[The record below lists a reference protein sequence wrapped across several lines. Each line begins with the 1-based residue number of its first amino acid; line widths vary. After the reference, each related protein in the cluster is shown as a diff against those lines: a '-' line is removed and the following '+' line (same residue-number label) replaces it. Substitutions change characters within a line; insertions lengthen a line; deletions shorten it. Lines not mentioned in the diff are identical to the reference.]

1 MFSVVEDRI
10 GLVFSWDPRSKS
22 WVKERGP
29 EDAAPPP
36 AAPIDNLA
44 VQTYFL
50 DPANG
55 RWQPTILGL
64 RARQVANDLGK
75 AYRTA
80 MVPGLAMAVEA
91 PRNPRLV
98 VELESAPSQRRTR
111 MVLRMIGAAMVLV
124 ILVGGGAVA
133 ANTFFGPTA
142 ADANATPT
150 RASLAS
156 SAPQPSTGTSSAS
169 ATPTDQAMPTEA
181 ASSATAPT
189 ATTTRTAPPVAGP
202 ITIVSYSTRLANGTV
217 ITYTGPNGVVRNTAL
232 DMTFRATKPNG
243 QPAFDNLTI
252 FVGPLGSAQAVTIQA
267 DVSGLY
273 TTSMKVTMPKGD
285 QLLSVQFGRNGEV
298 RALGTISV
306 R

>member
-1 MFSVVEDRI
+1 MEDRI
-10 GLVFSWDPRSKS
+10 GLVFSWDPRAKS

-36 AAPIDNLA
+36 ASPIDDLA

-80 MVPGLAMAVEA
+80 IVSGLAMVVQ
-91 PRNPRLV
+91 PQRNPRLV
-98 VELESAPSQRRTR
+98 VEVEGSQAQQRTR
-111 MVLRMIGAAMVLV
+111 MALRMIGAALVFVVL
-124 ILVGGGAVA
+124 IGGGAVA

-150 RASLAS
+150 RAAAAS
-156 SAPQPSTGTSSAS
+156 SAPQPAAGTSSAS
-169 ATPTDQAMPTEA
+169 AAPTDQATPTDTTPA
-181 ASSATAPT
+181 GTVPT
-189 ATTTRTAPPVAGP
+189 TTTTRTAPPAP
-202 ITIVSYSTRLANGTV
+202 AAITIVSYSTRLANGTV

-232 DMTFRATKPNG
+232 DMTFRATQPNG
-243 QPAFDNLTI
+243 SPAFDNLTI
-252 FVGPLGSAQAVTIQA
+252 FVGPLGSAQALTIQA
-267 DVSGLY
+267 NTSGLY
-273 TTSMKVTMPKGD
+273 ETSLKVTLPKGD

-298 RALGTISV
+298 RTLGTISV